1 MTTEDTFIY
10 SINTTS
16 IDDTGLKVDD
26 GEGDERKESDEE
38 EDWFS

>member
-1 MTTEDTFIY
+1 MGTEDTFIY
-10 SINTTS
+10 SINATS